1 MKFFYYLILISLLTL
16 SWDNNAQII
25 SQYVETD
32 SGTSPKG
39 IEIWNNT
46 GASIDLSTTNLVIE
60 KGTNGGTPSTDV
72 TVDTGTL
79 AADQV
84 MVIGTADMQNVAT
97 NNGAMY
103 VNKSFTFNGDDALV
117 VKLDGTITDVFGTPN
132 SDPGSNWSGNGVST
146 ANSNIGLLDGI
157 LTGNTSGFTD
167 PSTRFATI
175 TDSPTASNGLIGFGI
190 KPNAITLT
198 LDNAGASAYLVTD
211 QSSTITTLNT
221 NNSDWDLEVGKRYL
235 IDVVNPAPHPLM
247 IRDVN
252 DNLLL
257 GMTNSDGSFSTDADV
272 NFITDQSSGQF
283 DFTLTSAL
291 AQEINN
297 YACQVHTSSMN
308 GLINVQTNDQN
319 FELQLLHYADADGN
333 EENALDAVDEFSALV
348 DHFQNVPAYAN
359 NTLTVTSGDI
369 IIPGPRFFSAEN
381 TAVRSLSGSN
391 EPGHLDIAF
400 ANAFGVQA
408 ASFGNHE
415 FDLGPGELFDA
426 AFSSESFNNVT
437 FPGSEF
443 PWLSAN
449 IDFSADGDFSGVIGT
464 DGDNVSNLN
473 SQVASHAVVNIDG
486 ETIGLVGAV
495 APSFPNITSIGS
507 LNIAPAPGSSI
518 DQLASEIQPSVDALK
533 TAGVNKIILLAHMQS
548 ISIEKQLATL
558 LDGVDIIVAGGSN
571 TRMGD
576 SNDTLF
582 SNSLVSDTAFDEPY
596 PFQSTDAAGDPVLV
610 VNVDGD
616 YKYLGRLVVEF
627 DDNGVIDLT
636 SLDDTIN
643 GAYASNESLVNA
655 LNATPNPDVVAL
667 RDAVQG
673 VISAQFNNI
682 VGFSSVYL
690 DGRRSQVRTQETN
703 LGNLTADA
711 NLWYANL
718 LNPAS
723 DADVDISLKNGG
735 GIRTEIGS
743 AVLPAGSNDPDDI
756 VFSPPENNG
765 VSEGHLKA
773 TLRFDNGLVR
783 LTLTADELIT
793 VIEHGLAQVA
803 PGAQPGRFPQVG
815 GMNFVYDPDQ
825 PAGSRLVDLVV
836 DKGDADPNN
845 DVVVVDNGVNV
856 APAGVTFNM
865 VTLNFLAN
873 GGDSYPFDQLSNPN
887 RINYY
892 NGLGFGETTDFP
904 DGNLANDPGNNDT
917 FSNTG
922 GEQDAVAEYM
932 STFHPDDASA
942 YDIAETPA
950 DQDTRIKIAQFDLQ
964 ITELFPG
971 QDGDDL
977 TEDWFEITNNGSS
990 AWVAGTD
997 EDLYYDD
1004 ESQDAADAVL
1014 IQNITDIQPGES
1026 VVVVLTND
1034 PADVTAF
1041 ENVWSEVLDLSN
1053 IEVGY
1058 ADGSGLGGGG
1068 DGATLWLGDPT
1079 LSAPIATG
1087 NYPDTAG
1094 NDGRSYDVELGEF
1107 STVGNANGA
1116 VATLQNGGDNN
1127 DVPNIG
1133 SPGNAPALP
1142 ADLQITELFPGQDGD
1157 DLTED
1162 WFEITNNGS
1171 SAWVAG
1177 TDEDLYY
1184 DDESQDAADA
1194 VLIQNITDIQPG
1206 ESVVVVLTNDPAD
1219 VTAFENVWSEVL
1231 DLSNIEVGYADGSGL
1246 GGGGDGATLWLG
1258 DPTLS
1263 APIATGNYPDTA
1275 GNDGRSYDVELGEFS
1290 TVGNANGAVATLQN
1304 GGDNND
1310 VPNIGSPGNAPAANT
1325 AQISFANDVVSVDE
1339 NDGNISIS
1347 LDISQAPDNDATLD
1361 VSLMMGGTAVEG
1373 TDFTF
1378 ADTSLTFP
1386 AGDASSQSIDIPI
1399 IDNATDDSSKF
1410 FALTLSNASN
1420 AQIGEDL
1427 VAVYILDDDQQV
1439 PAGDEAVLDITYLN
1453 SFTVDPN
1460 GTAEITDYDPTTEQL
1475 YVVNN
1480 NSIEIIDL
1488 SDPNNPSTV
1497 NAIDVTPFGD
1507 GAQSVAIKNNILAIA
1522 VANDVNTDN
1531 GFVLLYDPIN
1541 PVNPVSLTVG
1551 ALPDMLTFT
1560 NDGNTILVA
1569 NEGEPNDDYTIDPEG
1584 SVSLIDVSAGLGAIS
1599 QADVTTLD
1607 FNAFDAQEASLKA
1620 NGVRIFGPNA
1630 SVSQDLEP
1638 EYIAV
1643 AEDDTE
1649 AYVALQE
1656 NNAYATIDLVNQTV
1670 TEIKSFGLK
1679 DHSLPENS
1687 LDTSDETD
1695 FIFDATWPI
1704 KGMYM
1709 PDGITSYN
1717 VNGTNY
1723 IITANEGD
1731 AREYDTFEEERDITD
1746 SDYNL
1751 DPTVFTNIELLELES
1766 NLDGINVTNANGDID
1781 DDGLFEEIHV
1791 FGGRSFSIYEASS
1804 GNQIYDSGNDFAK
1817 ITAADPEYGAIF
1829 NASNSNNNFKNRSDN
1844 KGVEPENVIV
1854 ETINGVEYAFII
1866 LERIGGVMVY
1876 DVSNPNAPV
1885 FLEYENNRGFVEG
1898 ADESGDLGPEGIV
1911 YVRPEDN
1918 ATDKGLLILSNE
1930 VSATLSLYQINED
1943 TLSISSFAGDEEDSF
1958 KIYPNPAV
1966 DILNID
1972 QLGDYIIYNL
1982 NGQLIKTVVSSDK
1995 VNVSDMS
2002 RGIYLIIDA
2011 HGNAK
2016 RFIKK

>member
-1 MKFFYYLILISLLTL
+1 MKLFYYLFLISLLTL

-146 ANSNIGLLDGI
+146 QNSNIGLLDGI
-157 LTGNTSGFTD
+157 STGNTSGFAD

-198 LDNAGASAYLVTD
+198 LDNAGASAYFVTD

-221 NNSDWDLEVGKRYL
+221 NNSDWNLEVGKRYL

-247 IRDVN
+247 VRDVN

-596 PFQSTDAAGDPVLV
+596 TFQSTDAAGDPVLV

-616 YKYLGRLVVEF
+616 YKYLGRLVVKF

-1068 DGATLWLGDPT
+1068 DGATLWLGDPN

-1094 NDGRSYDVELGEF
+1094 NDGRSYDVEL
-1107 STVGNANGA
+1107 S
-1116 VATLQNGGDNN
+1116 
-1127 DVPNIG
+1127 
-1133 SPGNAPALP
+1133 
-1142 ADLQITELFPGQDGD
+1142 
-1157 DLTED
+1157 
-1162 WFEITNNGS
+1162 
-1171 SAWVAG
+1171 
-1177 TDEDLYY
+1177 
-1184 DDESQDAADA
+1184 
-1194 VLIQNITDIQPG
+1194 
-1206 ESVVVVLTNDPAD
+1206 
-1219 VTAFENVWSEVL
+1219 
-1231 DLSNIEVGYADGSGL
+1231 
-1246 GGGGDGATLWLG
+1246 
-1258 DPTLS
+1258 
-1263 APIATGNYPDTA
+1263 
-1275 GNDGRSYDVELGEFS
+1275 EFS

-1386 AGDASSQSIDIPI
+1386 AGDASSQSFDIPI

-1460 GTAEITDYDPTTEQL
+1460 GTAEITDYDPTTQQL

-1488 SDPNNPSTV
+1488 SDPNNPSTI

-1709 PDGITSYN
+1709 PDGIASYN
-1717 VNGTNY
+1717 VNGTDY

-1731 AREYDTFEEERDITD
+1731 AREYNTFEEERDVTD

-1972 QLGDYIIYNL
+1972 QLGDYSIYNL
-1982 NGQLIKTVVSSDK
+1982 NGQLIKTVDSSNK

>member
-1 MKFFYYLILISLLTL
+1 MKLFYYLILISLLTL

-84 MVIGTADMQNVAT
+84 MVIGTADIQNVAT

-103 VNKSFTFNGDDALV
+103 VNKSFTFNGNDALV

-146 ANSNIGLLDGI
+146 ENSNIGLLDGI
-157 LTGNTSGFTD
+157 STGNTSGFTD
-167 PSTRFATI
+167 PSTRFTTI

-198 LDNAGASAYLVTD
+198 LDNAGASAYFVTD

-247 IRDVN
+247 VRDVN

-272 NFITDQSSGQF
+272 NFITDQTTGQF
-283 DFTLTSAL
+283 DFTLTSDL

-308 GLINVQTNDQN
+308 GLINV
-319 FELQLLHYADADGN
+319 
-333 EENALDAVDEFSALV
+333 
-348 DHFQNVPAYAN
+348 
-359 NTLTVTSGDI
+359 
-369 IIPGPRFFSAEN
+369 
-381 TAVRSLSGSN
+381 
-391 EPGHLDIAF
+391 
-400 ANAFGVQA
+400 
-408 ASFGNHE
+408 
-415 FDLGPGELFDA
+415 
-426 AFSSESFNNVT
+426 
-437 FPGSEF
+437 
-443 PWLSAN
+443 
-449 IDFSADGDFSGVIGT
+449 
-464 DGDNVSNLN
+464 
-473 SQVASHAVVNIDG
+473 
-486 ETIGLVGAV
+486 ET
-495 APSFPNITSIGS
+495 
-507 LNIAPAPGSSI
+507 
-518 DQLASEIQPSVDALK
+518 
-533 TAGVNKIILLAHMQS
+533 
-548 ISIEKQLATL
+548 
-558 LDGVDIIVAGGSN
+558 
-571 TRMGD
+571 
-576 SNDTLF
+576 
-582 SNSLVSDTAFDEPY
+582 
-596 PFQSTDAAGDPVLV
+596 
-610 VNVDGD
+610 
-616 YKYLGRLVVEF
+616 
-627 DDNGVIDLT
+627 
-636 SLDDTIN
+636 
-643 GAYASNESLVNA
+643 
-655 LNATPNPDVVAL
+655 
-667 RDAVQG
+667 
-673 VISAQFNNI
+673 
-682 VGFSSVYL
+682 
-690 DGRRSQVRTQETN
+690 
-703 LGNLTADA
+703 
-711 NLWYANL
+711 
-718 LNPAS
+718 
-723 DADVDISLKNGG
+723 
-735 GIRTEIGS
+735 
-743 AVLPAGSNDPDDI
+743 
-756 VFSPPENNG
+756 
-765 VSEGHLKA
+765 
-773 TLRFDNGLVR
+773 
-783 LTLTADELIT
+783 
-793 VIEHGLAQVA
+793 
-803 PGAQPGRFPQVG
+803 
-815 GMNFVYDPDQ
+815 
-825 PAGSRLVDLVV
+825 
-836 DKGDADPNN
+836 
-845 DVVVVDNGVNV
+845 
-856 APAGVTFNM
+856 
-865 VTLNFLAN
+865 
-873 GGDSYPFDQLSNPN
+873 
-887 RINYY
+887 
-892 NGLGFGETTDFP
+892 
-904 DGNLANDPGNNDT
+904 
-917 FSNTG
+917 
-922 GEQDAVAEYM
+922 
-932 STFHPDDASA
+932 
-942 YDIAETPA
+942 
-950 DQDTRIKIAQFDLQ
+950 AQFDLQ

-1004 ESQDAADAVL
+1004 ESQDAGDAVL

-1053 IEVGY
+1053 MEVGY

-1094 NDGRSYDVELGEF
+1094 NDGQSYDVEL
-1107 STVGNANGA
+1107 S
-1116 VATLQNGGDNN
+1116 
-1127 DVPNIG
+1127 
-1133 SPGNAPALP
+1133 
-1142 ADLQITELFPGQDGD
+1142 
-1157 DLTED
+1157 
-1162 WFEITNNGS
+1162 
-1171 SAWVAG
+1171 
-1177 TDEDLYY
+1177 
-1184 DDESQDAADA
+1184 
-1194 VLIQNITDIQPG
+1194 
-1206 ESVVVVLTNDPAD
+1206 
-1219 VTAFENVWSEVL
+1219 
-1231 DLSNIEVGYADGSGL
+1231 
-1246 GGGGDGATLWLG
+1246 
-1258 DPTLS
+1258 
-1263 APIATGNYPDTA
+1263 
-1275 GNDGRSYDVELGEFS
+1275 EFS

-1378 ADTSLTFP
+1378 ADISLTFP

-1439 PAGDEAVLDITYLN
+1439 PPGDEVVLDITYLN

-1497 NAIDVTPFGD
+1497 NAIDVSPFGD

-1584 SVSLIDVSAGLGAIS
+1584 SVSIIDVSAGLGAIS

-1656 NNAYATIDLVNQTV
+1656 NNAYATIDLVNQTI

-1717 VNGTNY
+1717 VNGTDY
-1723 IITANEGD
+1723 IVTANEGD

-1751 DPTVFTNIELLELES
+1751 DPSVFTNIELLELES
-1766 NLDGINVTNANGDID
+1766 NLGGINVTNANGDID

-1817 ITAADPEYGAIF
+1817 ITAAEPEYGAIF

-1854 ETINGVEYAFII
+1854 EKINGVEYAFII

-1911 YVRPEDN
+1911 YIKPEDN

-1972 QLGDYIIYNL
+1972 QLGDYSIYNL
-1982 NGQLIKTVVSSDK
+1982 NGQMIKTVDSSNK